1 VRGTAAPCAVPNP
14 SLPDTPLTGRAP
26 QSCDHRPEPRTR
38 HTVVVRLPLFV
49 VSVVL
54 LSLSAC
60 GSSEGEPV
68 DRDGPEAKSSPSV
81 TATAP
86 SPEPTAEPTAEP
98 TVAEQTPEAVYLEGV
113 RQAIPAFAD
122 VPDAFLVKAGKELCK
137 AADIMGGPEGAD
149 SFVESAFG
157 SLAPDEQLALKR
169 AAVVTYCPQFAGAV

>member
-1 VRGTAAPCAVPNP
+1 
-14 SLPDTPLTGRAP
+14 
-26 QSCDHRPEPRTR
+26 
-38 HTVVVRLPLFV
+38 VVRLPLIV

-60 GSSEGEPV
+60 GSSEGELV

-86 SPEPTAEPTAEP
+86 SPEPTVEP
-98 TVAEQTPEAVYLEGV
+98 TVAEQTPEAVYLEGM
-113 RQAIPAFAD
+113 RQVIPAFAN
-122 VPDAFLVKAGKELCK
+122 VSDAFLVKAGKELCK

-169 AAVVTYCPQFAGAV
+169 AAMVTYCPQFAGAV